1 MCLLTFIRLLPL
13 VSGQLKIKTMIM
25 KKLIERQHILENT
38 KALSRYHQLG
48 ELLKALE
55 KRELPNEII
64 DFINQ
69 HIELLNSVSDA
80 EKYFAKTIKEKENEI
95 LKHIEKKTNIVPK
108 NHFRKRWLSLGSGAF
123 GLPIGVVLGA
133 GSGNMGLLGAGIPI
147 GMGIGIVVGS
157 SMDKKAFNE
166 GRQLDFEVKH

>member
-1 MCLLTFIRLLPL
+1 
-13 VSGQLKIKTMIM
+13 MIM

-38 KALSRYHQLG
+38 KVLSRYHQLG
-48 ELLKALE
+48 ELLKALK

-69 HIELLNSVSDA
+69 HIELLNSVSDS
-80 EKYFAKTIKEKENEI
+80 EKYFAKTIKENENEI
-95 LKHIEKKTNIVPK
+95 IKHIEKKINLVPK
-108 NHFRKRWLSLGSGAF
+108 NYYRKRWLALGIGAF
-123 GLPIGVVLGA
+123 GLPIGVALGSA
-133 GSGNMGLLGAGIPI
+133 SGNMGLLGTGLPI

-166 GRQLDFEVKH
+166 GRQLEFEVKH

>member
-1 MCLLTFIRLLPL
+1 
-13 VSGQLKIKTMIM
+13 MIM

-95 LKHIEKKTNIVPK
+95 LKHIEKKTNLVPK
-108 NHFRKRWLSLGSGAF
+108 NHFRKRWLSIGSGAF

>member
-1 MCLLTFIRLLPL
+1 
-13 VSGQLKIKTMIM
+13 MIM
-25 KKLIERQHILENT
+25 KKLIERQHILQNT
-38 KALSRYHQLG
+38 KVFRQYNQLG

-69 HIELLNSVSDA
+69 QIEILNLVSDS

-95 LKHIEKKTNIVPK
+95 IKHIEKKINLVPK
-108 NHFRKRWLSLGSGAF
+108 NHYRKRWLALGIGAF
-123 GLPIGVVLGA
+123 GLPIGVAIGSA
-133 GSGNMGLLGAGIPI
+133 SGNMGLLGTGLPI
-147 GMGIGIVVGS
+147 GIGIGVAIGS

>member
-1 MCLLTFIRLLPL
+1 
-13 VSGQLKIKTMIM
+13 MIM

-38 KALSRYHQLG
+38 KVLRQYHQLG

-69 HIELLNSVSDA
+69 HIELLNSVSDS

-95 LKHIEKKTNIVPK
+95 LKYIEKKINVVPK
-108 NHFRKRWLSLGSGAF
+108 NHYRKRWLSLGVGAF
-123 GLPIGVVLGA
+123 GLPIGVTIGSV
-133 GSGNMGLLGAGIPI
+133 SGNMGMLGAGLPI
-147 GMGIGIVVGS
+147 GLGIGSVVGS

-166 GRQLDFEVKH
+166 GRQLDFEIKH

>member
-1 MCLLTFIRLLPL
+1 
-13 VSGQLKIKTMIM
+13 M

-38 KALSRYHQLG
+38 KAVSRFNQLG
-48 ELLKALE
+48 ELLNVLE

-80 EKYFAKTIKEKENEI
+80 EKNLAKTIKEKEKEI
-95 LKHIEKKTNIVPK
+95 LTHIEQKTNIVPK
-108 NHFRKRWLSLGSGAF
+108 NHYRKRWLSIGIGAF
-123 GLPIGVVLGA
+123 GLPIGVVLGY
-133 GSGNMGLLGAGIPI
+133 GSGNMGLIGAGIPI

-157 SMDKKAFNE
+157 SMDKKAFID

>member
-1 MCLLTFIRLLPL
+1 
-13 VSGQLKIKTMIM
+13 M

-38 KALSRYHQLG
+38 KVLSRYHQLG

-69 HIELLNSVSDA
+69 HIELLNSVSDS
-80 EKYFAKTIKEKENEI
+80 EKYFAKIIKENENEI
-95 LKHIEKKTNIVPK
+95 LKYIEKKINVVPK
-108 NHFRKRWLSLGSGAF
+108 NHYRKRWLSIGIGAF
-123 GLPIGVVLGA
+123 GLPIGVAIGSA
-133 GSGNMGLLGAGIPI
+133 SGNMGLLGTGLPI
-147 GMGIGIVVGS
+147 GIGIGVAIGS

-166 GRQLDFEVKH
+166 GRQLNFEVKH

>member
-1 MCLLTFIRLLPL
+1 
-13 VSGQLKIKTMIM
+13 MIM

-38 KALSRYHQLG
+38 KVLRQYHQLG

-69 HIELLNSVSDA
+69 HIEILNSVSDS

-95 LKHIEKKTNIVPK
+95 LKYIEKKINVVPK
-108 NHFRKRWLSLGSGAF
+108 NHYRKRWLSLGVGAF
-123 GLPIGVVLGA
+123 GLPIGVTIGSV
-133 GSGNMGLLGAGIPI
+133 SGNMGMLCAGLPI
-147 GMGIGIVVGS
+147 GLGIGSVVGS

-166 GRQLDFEVKH
+166 GRQLDFEIKH

>member
-1 MCLLTFIRLLPL
+1 
-13 VSGQLKIKTMIM
+13 M

-38 KALSRYHQLG
+38 KVLRQYHQLG

-69 HIELLNSVSDA
+69 HIELLNSVSDS

-95 LKHIEKKTNIVPK
+95 LKYIEKKINVVPK
-108 NHFRKRWLSLGSGAF
+108 NHYRKRWLSLGVGAF
-123 GLPIGVVLGA
+123 GLPIGVTIGSV
-133 GSGNMGLLGAGIPI
+133 SGNMGMLGAGLPI
-147 GMGIGIVVGS
+147 GLGIGSVVGS

-166 GRQLDFEVKH
+166 GRQLDFEIKH

>member
-1 MCLLTFIRLLPL
+1 
-13 VSGQLKIKTMIM
+13 MIM
-25 KKLIERQHILENT
+25 KKLIERQPILENT
-38 KALSRYHQLG
+38 KVISRYHQLG

-69 HIELLNSVSDA
+69 HIELLNSVSDT

-95 LKHIEKKTNIVPK
+95 IKHIEKKTNVVPK
-108 NHFRKRWLSLGSGAF
+108 NHYRKRWLALGIGAF
-123 GLPIGVVLGA
+123 GLPIGVAIGS
-133 GSGNMGLLGAGIPI
+133 GSGNMGLLGVGLPI

>member
-1 MCLLTFIRLLPL
+1 
-13 VSGQLKIKTMIM
+13 M
-25 KKLIERQHILENT
+25 KNLIERQHILENT
-38 KALSRYHQLG
+38 KVLSRYHQLG

-69 HIELLNSVSDA
+69 HIELLNSVSDS
-80 EKYFAKTIKEKENEI
+80 EKYFAKTIKEKENGI
-95 LKHIEKKTNIVPK
+95 IKHIEKKINLVPK
-108 NHFRKRWLSLGSGAF
+108 NHYRKRWLTLGMGAF
-123 GLPIGVVLGA
+123 GLPIGVALGYA
-133 GSGNMGLLGAGIPI
+133 SGNMGILGTGLPI

-157 SMDKKAFNE
+157 IMDKKAFNE

>member
-1 MCLLTFIRLLPL
+1 
-13 VSGQLKIKTMIM
+13 MIM
-25 KKLIERQHILENT
+25 KKLIERQQILENT
-38 KALSRYHQLG
+38 KVLRQYHQLG

-69 HIELLNSVSDA
+69 HIELLNSVSDS

-95 LKHIEKKTNIVPK
+95 LKYIEKKINVVPK
-108 NHFRKRWLSLGSGAF
+108 NHYRKRWLSLGVGAF
-123 GLPIGVVLGA
+123 GLPIGVTIGSV
-133 GSGNMGLLGAGIPI
+133 SGNMGMLGAGLPI
-147 GMGIGIVVGS
+147 GLGIGSVVGS

-166 GRQLDFEVKH
+166 GRQLDFEIKH

>member
-1 MCLLTFIRLLPL
+1 
-13 VSGQLKIKTMIM
+13 M
-25 KKLIERQHILENT
+25 KKLIERQHIIDNT
-38 KALSRYHQLG
+38 KALIRYHQLG

-69 HIELLNSVSDA
+69 HIELLNSVSDT

-95 LKHIEKKTNIVPK
+95 IKHIEKKTNVVPK
-108 NHFRKRWLSLGSGAF
+108 NHYRKRWLSLGCAF
-123 GLPIGVVLGA
+123 GLPIGVALGS
-133 GSGNMGLLGAGIPI
+133 GSGNMGLIGAGLPI
-147 GMGIGIVVGS
+147 GVGIGIVVGS

-166 GRQLDFEVKH
+166 GRQLDFEIKH